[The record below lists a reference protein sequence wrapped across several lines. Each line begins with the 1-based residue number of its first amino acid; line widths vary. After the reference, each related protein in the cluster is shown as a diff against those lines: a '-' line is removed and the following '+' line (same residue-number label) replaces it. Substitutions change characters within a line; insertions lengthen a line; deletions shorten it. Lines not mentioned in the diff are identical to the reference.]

1 MQKNYTIGL
10 DIGTNSVGWAV
21 MKDDYTLIRKRM
33 KVLGNTDI
41 KKIKKNFWG
50 VRLFDEGET
59 AKETRLKRGTRRRYQ
74 RRRNRLIY
82 LQDIFQQPMLA
93 IDENFFQR
101 LDDSFFCAG

>member
-1 MQKNYTIGL
+1 MSYKKLLRN
-10 DIGTNSVGWAV
+10 
-21 MKDDYTLIRKRM
+21 
-33 KVLGNTDI
+33 I

-93 IDENFFQR
+93 IDENFFHR
-101 LDDSFFCAG
+101 LDDNKRVALFLLLVRHWQRQSSAQA